1 MQILKA
7 SKPTGGMEKMTLF
20 SSKEYQPLTES
31 LAVTLAVKMRI
42 FSENA
47 VLSCSEIGD
56 GNLNLVFRVTDTE
69 TGQGIIIKQALPY
82 AKVVGESWPLT
93 LQRAKIEADAL
104 KIFGKIA
111 PEYVPVV
118 HFTDDVF
125 AITVMDDLSHLSIAR
140 TGLIHGEKY
149 PLLSKHLGE
158 YLAKTLFFT
167 SDFGVN
173 QSEKKELQRQFINP
187 ELCKIT
193 EDLIFT
199 DPFIDSPTN
208 SFEPELRSAVES
220 IWKDAEL
227 IFHVALLKKSF
238 LTEGEALL
246 HGDLHTGS
254 VFANATETKVIDP
267 EFAFYG
273 PGGFDIGQVFANLL
287 FQALANEE
295 KIGEIQEHLE
305 TFWNV
310 FVDQYSEL
318 WNTENQEPLANAPGF
333 FDAVI
338 QKFFQDA
345 LGFAGCEL
353 IRRTIGL
360 AHVADLDSIQDI
372 VKRLLAKRKTIDL
385 GKLLIKSKKEIHSI
399 DDFIKVVVQTL
410 V

>member
-1 MQILKA
+1 MSELT
-7 SKPTGGMEKMTLF
+7 SKNYK
-20 SSKEYQPLTES
+20 PLTES
-31 LAVTLAVKMRI
+31 SAITLAVKMRI
-42 FSENA
+42 FPENA
-47 VLSCSEIGD
+47 VLTCTEIGD
-56 GNLNLVFRVTDTE
+56 GNLNLVFRVIDSNS
-69 TGQGIIIKQALPY
+69 GKGIIIKQALPY

-93 LQRAKIEADAL
+93 LKRAKIEADAL

-118 HFTDDVF
+118 HFTDDIF
-125 AITVMDDLSHLSIAR
+125 AITIMDDLSHLSIAR
-140 TGLIHGEKY
+140 GGLIRGEQY

-167 SDFGVN
+167 SDFGMN

-208 SFEPELRSAVES
+208 SFENELRESVES
-220 IWKDAEL
+220 IWKDNEL

-254 VFANATETKVIDP
+254 VFASITETKVIDP

-273 PGGFDIGQVFANLL
+273 PSGFDLGQVLANLL
-287 FQALANEE
+287 FQALANKDKRTEVLNH
-295 KIGEIQEHLE
+295 IE
-305 TFWNV
+305 TFWTE
-310 FVDQYSEL
+310 FVHNYSEL
-318 WNTENQEPLANAPGF
+318 WKTENKEPLSSVLGF
-333 FDAVI
+333 YSSVI
-338 QKFFQDA
+338 NKYFQDC

-360 AHVADLDSIQDI
+360 AHVADLDSITDKEVRIQA
-372 VKRLLAKRKTIDL
+372 KQKTLAL
-385 GKLLIKSKKEIHSI
+385 GTYLIKSRIELKTISDLLKI
-399 DDFIKVVVQTL
+399 L
-410 V
+410 PNYL